1 MANGANVITIK
12 DIAKE
17 LGVSI
22 NTVSRALNNKPDVSP
37 ITRDRILE
45 SANRLGYVPN
55 TLARSL
61 VAGETCT
68 IGLICS
74 DLVNPFYARIAQGVE
89 ETARSNGYTTIIAST
104 NEDDI
109 TERQAVDLMRSKRVD
124 GIVISPTQQS
134 HDHISRLLQDHIP
147 FILVNRHVEE
157 FQTAY
162 VINNNQHGAYLA
174 VQHLVSLGHKHITHI
189 TGPLRISS
197 VKERIN
203 GYRQALQEKDIPFDP
218 NLVIHSDLTLEC
230 GYKTTLKL
238 MKTKTPPSAIFAY
251 SDHLAI
257 GAIKAIRE
265 LGLSIPGDISLA
277 GYDDIE
283 YAQFLDIPLTTVRQ
297 PMYEIG
303 QRAFNHLIEIIQLND
318 LNPKKHQEILEPE
331 LIIRESTGRV
341 TGKISHFPY
350 TENPA

>member
-1 MANGANVITIK
+1 MVTIK

-17 LGVSI
+17 LGISI
-22 NTVSRALNNKPDVSP
+22 NTVSRALNNKPDVASK
-37 ITRDRILE
+37 TREHVLE
-45 SANRLGYVPN
+45 TAKKLGYVPN

-68 IGLICS
+68 IGFICS

-89 ETARSNGYTTIIAST
+89 ETAREAGYTTIIAST
-104 NEDDI
+104 NEDDT

-134 HDHISRLLQDHIP
+134 HDHISRLIQENIP
-147 FILVNRHVEE
+147 FILVNRHIDE

-203 GYRQALQEKDIPFDP
+203 GYRQALQKNDIPYDT
-218 NLVIHSDLTLEC
+218 NLVIHTDLTLEC
-230 GYKTTLKL
+230 GYQTTLNLLKRNK
-238 MKTKTPPSAIFAY
+238 MPSAIFAY

-265 LGLSIPGDISLA
+265 LGLSIPENISLA

-303 QRAFNHLIEIIQLND
+303 QRAINHLIEIIQSD
-318 LNPKKHQEILEPE
+318 DYQPKEHQEILEPD
-331 LIIRESTGRV
+331 LIIRESTGRANV
-341 TGKISHFPY
+341 
-350 TENPA
+350 